1 VTRLP
6 AFLVAL
12 AVVLAACQSTPSVKL
27 PPSCGLAFGSP
38 VVGIVT
44 SVDSGSL
51 GDVRGFELRT
61 IDGIGLE
68 LEIGDLENPV
78 EFPPA
83 HLAEH
88 KATSSPVRA
97 FFRCEGDRL
106 VAYRLEDGD

>member
-1 VTRLP
+1 MTRL
-6 AFLVAL
+6 AAVLVAL
-12 AVVLAACQSTPSVKL
+12 AVVVASCQSTPSVQ
-27 PPSCGLAFGSP
+27 PSRTCGLAPDSP

-44 SVDSGSL
+44 SVDSGGL

-61 IDGIGLE
+61 AEGIGLE

-97 FFRCEGDRL
+97 FFRCEDERL
-106 VAYRLEDGD
+106 VVYRLEDGG

>member
-1 VTRLP
+1 MIV
-6 AFLVAL
+6 VAL
-12 AVVLAACQSTPSVKL
+12 AVVLAACQSTPSVQPS
-27 PPSCGLAFGSP
+27 PPCGLVAGSP
-38 VVGIVT
+38 AVGIVT
-44 SVDSGSL
+44 SVDSGGL

-61 IDGIGLE
+61 AEGIGLE

-97 FFRCEGDRL
+97 FFRCEKERL
-106 VAYRLEDGD
+106 VVYRIEDGS

>member
-1 VTRLP
+1 MTRLA

-12 AVVLAACQSTPSVKL
+12 VVVLASCQSPPSVKL
-27 PPSCGLAFGSP
+27 PPSCSLAPDSP
-38 VVGIVT
+38 VFGIVT
-44 SVDSGSL
+44 SVDSGGL

-61 IDGIGLE
+61 AEGIGLE

-97 FFRCEGDRL
+97 FFRCEDERL
-106 VAYRLEDGD
+106 VVYRLEDGG

>member
-1 VTRLP
+1 VTRL
-6 AFLVAL
+6 AALLVAL
-12 AVVLAACQSTPSVKL
+12 AVVLASCQSTPSVQ
-27 PPSCGLAFGSP
+27 PSGSCGRVLGSP

-44 SVDSGSL
+44 SVDSGGL

-61 IDGIGLE
+61 AEGVSLE

-97 FFRCEGDRL
+97 FFRCEEERL
-106 VAYRLEDGD
+106 IVYRLEDGG

>member
-1 VTRLP
+1 M
-6 AFLVAL
+6 LVAL
-12 AVVLAACQSTPSVKL
+12 AVVLAACQSTPSA
-27 PPSCGLAFGSP
+27 PPSPSCGLAFGSP

-44 SVDSGSL
+44 SVDSGGL
-51 GDVRGFELRT
+51 GDVRGFEMRT
-61 IDGIGLE
+61 AEGIGLE

-97 FFRCEGDRL
+97 FFRCEEERL
-106 VAYRLEDGD
+106 VVYRLEDGS

>member
-1 VTRLP
+1 MTRIAAILVTL
-6 AFLVAL
+6 AIAL
-12 AVVLAACQSTPSVKL
+12 TACQSSPSVKL

-61 IDGIGLE
+61 ADGVW
-68 LEIGDLENPV
+68 LEIDIGELENPA

-83 HLAEH
+83 HLSEH

-106 VAYRLEDGD
+106 VAYRLEDGG